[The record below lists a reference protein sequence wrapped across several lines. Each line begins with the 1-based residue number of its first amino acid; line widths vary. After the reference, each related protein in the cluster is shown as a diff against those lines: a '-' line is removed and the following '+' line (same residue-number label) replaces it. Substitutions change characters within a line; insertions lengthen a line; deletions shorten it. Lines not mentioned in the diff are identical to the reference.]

1 MDKEDVVYVH
11 NGLSFSLKKIIK
23 FSFLATQM
31 DPEGTMLSEIS
42 QTVKDKYCMISL
54 TCGIQKTKQRE
65 KKKKKK
71 LIDTENRLV
80 VARGEEV

>member
-54 TCGIQKTKQRE
+54 TCGIQKTKQRG
-65 KKKKKK
+65 KKKKK

-80 VARGEEV
+80 VVRGEAV